1 MRIGVFGGTF
11 DPPHMGHLELS
22 QIALES
28 GLVDHVIFIPCLR
41 HALGKIPA
49 GFEHRLA
56 MCKVLVENEPNM
68 EVSDI
73 ESRLDTG
80 GRTLD
85 LLKAL
90 GQEFPD
96 DNLRLLAGTDIYHER
111 DRWYRFDEVAR
122 LAPPIYV
129 ERLGA
134 APVPHETL
142 AAPRMVSSNEI
153 RRAISEGRLPGEW
166 IAKAVAAYIAQN
178 HLYGYGT

>member
-28 GLVDHVIFIPCLR
+28 GLVDCVMFVPCLR

-56 MCKVLVENEPNM
+56 MCKVLVESESNM

-96 DNLRLLAGTDIYHER
+96 DNLRLIAGTDIYHER

-134 APVPHETL
+134 APIPHETL
-142 AAPRMVSSNEI
+142 TAPRMVSSNEI

-166 IAKAVAAYIAQN
+166 IAKVVAAYIVQN

>member
-11 DPPHMGHLELS
+11 DPPHLGHLELAS
-22 QIALES
+22 IALES
-28 GLVDHVIFIPCLR
+28 GLVDRVMFVPCLR
-41 HALGKIPA
+41 HALGKAPA
-49 GFEHRLA
+49 GFEHRFA
-56 MCKVLVENEPNM
+56 MCKALVEVEGNM

-90 GQEFPD
+90 GREFPD

-134 APVPHETL
+134 DSIPHETL
-142 AAPRMVSSNEI
+142 AAPQEVSSQEI
-153 RRAISEGRLPGEW
+153 RRAVFEGRVPKEW
-166 IAKAVAAYIAQN
+166 ITEAVAAYIARH
-178 HLYGYGT
+178 HLYEDGT

>member
-22 QIALES
+22 QIAMGS

-96 DNLRLLAGTDIYHER
+96 DNLRLIAGTDIYHER

-134 APVPHETL
+134 APIPHETL

-178 HLYGYGT
+178 YLYGYGT